1 MNKRKLIYNIPLWV
15 IALIDV
21 LLVILSYFLAFLL
34 RFQGDLPAINVT
46 PFYKLIPFIAVA
58 TVVLFEILD
67 LYKRDWK
74 GLNRDIRT
82 IAVALF
88 FVFLLTATATYW
100 IRGFAFPR
108 STLILG
114 LLIQVILISAWR
126 HGCWKLDNLLHGTRE
141 VVVLGDPDESEIL
154 EKMKSFGEGCFR
166 IKGIIPPEKFNP
178 RAMEL
183 QSADAYVVLPSF
195 PEEQKSELLSLSL
208 ARQKPL
214 LLLPRFHEII
224 LSNAEMMQIDDLP
237 VLKINNMLPSP
248 GLAFVKRVIDVAVAG
263 VLLLVSL
270 PLMALIALAIKLTSP
285 GPVFYL
291 QERVGKD
298 EKTFLL
304 CKFRTMVENAEAKT
318 GPVLASKNDP
328 RITTV
333 GRILRA
339 TRLDELPQ
347 LWNVLKGDMSLVGP
361 RPERPVFVERFKKE
375 IPGYSY
381 RHLVKPGITGFAQVA
396 GRYTTSA
403 ADKLKYDLF
412 YITNYSL
419 FDDLK
424 ILMKTIPVVINGEA
438 ADGCSA
444 TNRKQ
449 SRSVSV

>member
-1 MNKRKLIYNIPLWV
+1 MERRKYNIPLWF
-15 IALIDV
+15 IAIIDV
-21 LLVILSYFLAFLL
+21 LLVIVSYFLAFLL
-34 RFQGDLPAINVT
+34 RFQGDLPVINIT
-46 PFYKLIPFIAVA
+46 PFYKLIAFITVA
-58 TVVLFEILD
+58 TLVLFEILD

-114 LLIQVILISAWR
+114 LLLQVLLISAWR
-126 HGCWKLDNLLHGTRE
+126 HGCWKLDNLLHGSRE
-141 VVVLGDPDESEIL
+141 VVVFGDPNDSEVLDKI
-154 EKMKSFGEGCFR
+154 KSAGEGCFR
-166 IKGIIPPEKFNP
+166 IKEIIPPEKFNP
-178 RAMEL
+178 RAREL
-183 QSADAYVVLPSF
+183 QNADGFVVLPSF
-195 PEEQKSELLSLSL
+195 PEEQKKELLSLSL
-208 ARQKPL
+208 ERKKVL
-214 LLLPRFHEII
+214 LLVPRSHEII
-224 LSNAEMMQIDDLP
+224 LSNAEIMQIDDLP
-237 VLKINNMLPSP
+237 VLKLNNISPSP

-263 VLLLVSL
+263 VLLLVSS
-270 PLMALIALAIKLTSP
+270 PLMAVIALAIKLTSP

-304 CKFRTMVENAEAKT
+304 CKFRTMVENAEATT
-318 GPVLASKNDP
+318 GPVLAARNDP
-328 RITTV
+328 RITPV

-424 ILMKTIPVVINGEA
+424 ILMKTIPVVINREA
-438 ADGCSA
+438 ADGCSP
-444 TNRKQ
+444 TDKSH
-449 SRSVSV
+449 SRSVSAS